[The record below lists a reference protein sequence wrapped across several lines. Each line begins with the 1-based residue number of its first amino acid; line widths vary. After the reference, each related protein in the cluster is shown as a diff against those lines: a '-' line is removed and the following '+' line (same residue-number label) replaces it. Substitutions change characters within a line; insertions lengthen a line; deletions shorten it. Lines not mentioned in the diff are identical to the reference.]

1 MVTKII
7 FFGMFIALVLSSIII
22 PIIIPIMHRLKYGQ
36 AIRVE
41 GPQSHYAKAGT
52 PTMGGIVFS
61 IVTFIVVCIFFLIF
75 KETLVEFNLNNWILI
90 LVPVFGYALIG
101 FIDDYLII
109 VRKTNNGLSIKQ
121 KLILQILIAGI
132 FFYIY
137 SRLGYSTR
145 IYLTGNFS
153 FDLKW
158 FYGILC
164 FLILVGSTNAV
175 NFTDGLDGL
184 AGGVCSF
191 AVATFTFIAYQNEQY
206 DLVLFG
212 SALLGVLLGFLI
224 YNVHPAKIFMGDT
237 GSLTLGACL
246 SIMAILTKRELLL
259 ILVGGVFV
267 IEALSVI
274 LQIIYFKR
282 TNGKRLFKMAPLH
295 HHFELLGYRESTIV
309 LMFYLAGLFFSAISI
324 LIVLFA

>member
-7 FFGMFIALVLSSIII
+7 FFGMFLAFVLSGIFI

-41 GPQSHYAKAGT
+41 GPESHYVKAGT

-61 IVTFIVVCIFFLIF
+61 IGTFIVICLFFLIYQ
-75 KETLVEFNLNNWILI
+75 ETLIEFNLKNWILI
-90 LVPVFGYALIG
+90 FVPVFGYALIG

-109 VRKTNNGLSIKQ
+109 IRKTNNGLLIKQ

-132 FFYIY
+132 FFYLY
-137 SRLGYSTR
+137 LKLGYSTR
-145 IYLTGNFS
+145 IYLTKNIS
-153 FDLKW
+153 FDFKW

-164 FLILVGSTNAV
+164 FLILVGTTNAV

-184 AGGVCSF
+184 AGGVSSF
-191 AVATFTFIAYQNEQY
+191 AVATFTFIAYRNEQY

-224 YNVHPAKIFMGDT
+224 YNVHPAKIFMGDA
-237 GSLTLGACL
+237 GSLTLGASL
-246 SIMAILTKRELLL
+246 SVLAILTKKELLL

-274 LQIIYFKR
+274 LQITYFKR
-282 TNGKRLFKMAPLH
+282 TKGKRLFKMAPLH
-295 HHFELLGYRESTIV
+295 HHFELLGYRESTVV
-309 LMFYLAGLFFSAISI
+309 LIFYLAGLFFSIISI
-324 LIVLFA
+324 LIVLFG

>member
-90 LVPVFGYALIG
+90 FVPVFGYALIG

-246 SIMAILTKRELLL
+246 SIMAILTKRELFL

-295 HHFELLGYRESTIV
+295 HHLELLGYRESTIV